1 MYNAAS
7 DAHEVPPGLH
17 LAHYQYTTEHAACGL
32 ITSSMWVPCRTL
44 LYGGIA
50 ANPRSH
56 LRLVYEANP
65 LSFIAE
71 QVTLL
76 ALIVWGSSC
85 PMSGVIQSQ
94 AKPSQAKPSPLTSH
108 FKNL

>member
-1 MYNAAS
+1 
-7 DAHEVPPGLH
+7 
-17 LAHYQYTTEHAACGL
+17 
-32 ITSSMWVPCRTL
+32 MWVPCRTL

-71 QVTLL
+71 QVKLL
-76 ALIVWGSSC
+76 ELGVWDLSC
-85 PMSGVIQSQ
+85 PHVRHDP
-94 AKPSQAKPSPLTSH
+94 KPSQAY
-108 FKNL
+108 